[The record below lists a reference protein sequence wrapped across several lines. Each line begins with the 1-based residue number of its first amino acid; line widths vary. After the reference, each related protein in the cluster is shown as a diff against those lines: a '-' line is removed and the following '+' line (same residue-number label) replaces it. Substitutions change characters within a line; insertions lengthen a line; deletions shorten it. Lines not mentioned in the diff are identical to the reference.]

1 MYQWFLKQ
9 VPQDKRT
16 TGLAKSFFSFFYNC
30 SHQNCGQ
37 FLPRLFCIKW
47 PFGQLKTTFCKH
59 KIKSWLYQP
68 WSFIYTQYTFCFF
81 WRCGIPSAACTAGL
95 LAICCANLRF
105 CCVDCWLADNV
116 ARTSCADG
124 GGGLI
129 FCICVNLDGNGG
141 RTSQFLSHYNQASS
155 NYHT

>member
-1 MYQWFLKQ
+1 MTGRQKNYRAGKIFFFILLVFFPSDLWTIFYTKVFLYKMTIWTSENVDFCKTHESWFL
-9 VPQDKRT
+9 PA
-16 TGLAKSFFSFFYNC
+16 LALHIS
-30 SHQNCGQ
+30 
-37 FLPRLFCIKW
+37 
-47 PFGQLKTTFCKH
+47 
-59 KIKSWLYQP
+59 
-68 WSFIYTQYTFCFF
+68 QYTFCFF

-105 CCVDCWLADNV
+105 CCVDCWLADKV